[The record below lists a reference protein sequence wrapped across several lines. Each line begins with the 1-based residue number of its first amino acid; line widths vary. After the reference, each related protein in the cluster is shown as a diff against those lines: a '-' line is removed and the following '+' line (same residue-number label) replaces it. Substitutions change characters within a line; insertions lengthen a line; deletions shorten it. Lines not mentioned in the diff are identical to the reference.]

1 MERREQKTPRLQ
13 GTSTGREE
21 RLGDERLAHP
31 VNRLSQ
37 AEVKKIQTIYHW
49 PTIMIMLKRSIE

>member
-21 RLGDERLAHP
+21 RLGDERLALP

-37 AEVKKIQTIYHW
+37 AEVKKYLNDLPLAHDHDHAETKH
-49 PTIMIMLKRSIE
+49 